1 MTESNVRLAVK
12 NGTINRVYG
21 DLVNRKIRRR
31 YSLSEELSVMRQKDD
46 KPEEFAEFNAYVE
59 ECKREAKSYLGL
71 GGNDESTDV

>member
-31 YSLSEELSVMRQKDD
+31 YSLSEELSVMRKRDE